1 LSRPGAPTGRPPRVL
16 VVEDSEDDAA
26 LLTRELGRGGYDP
39 LLLERVDTP
48 EGMERALREADGRG
62 EPFEVVISDYYMP
75 RFKLGAHSRLQA
87 LVFAVRHGGVEIR

>member
-1 LSRPGAPTGRPPRVL
+1 MSRPGAPTGRPPRVL
-16 VVEDSEDDAA
+16 VVEDSEDDAV

-39 LLLERVDTP
+39 LLLERVDTS

-87 LVFAVRHGGVEIR
+87 PVFAARHGVVEIR

>member
-1 LSRPGAPTGRPPRVL
+1 MHTSVEEEGRGGEGIKPQGVPLRIL
-16 VVEDSEDDAA
+16 VVDSEDDAA

-62 EPFEVVISDYYMP
+62 EPFEVVIASY
-75 RFKLGAHSRLQA
+75 GWT
-87 LVFAVRHGGVEIR
+87 V